1 MSGGSSD
8 RSPRGAAG
16 MTVQFES
23 GRKMLCKANSKG
35 VALGGSSIDDTASC
49 VKTNFALREPYD
61 RAIGNGCKVELHSKS
76 EVRRGEQAN
85 AMREAGNAGDI
96 ATAEVGGASQSRG
109 ISKHSGRIVSGERRG
124 R

>member
-16 MTVQFES
+16 MAVQFES

-49 VKTNFALREPYD
+49 VKTNFALREPYG

-85 AMREAGNAGDI
+85 AMREAGNA
-96 ATAEVGGASQSRG
+96 RG
-109 ISKHSGRIVSGERRG
+109 HCDRRSGRCVAEPRDQQAFWPDRIRRTQ